1 VFSPWQWPIAAEEAI
16 FQIVVGDMLVEVAV
30 VLAGVQILLK
40 EVRVV
45 LLSMMT
51 AQRNSRVVSSVMG
64 FSAPEITEVPM
75 VVVVVTTWALGTTEA
90 MAAGI
95 LAKVIGTLG
104 DTTTTATITG
114 RIMIDLRVVLMMVL
128 KF

>member
-1 VFSPWQWPIAAEEAI
+1 
-16 FQIVVGDMLVEVAV
+16 
-30 VLAGVQILLK
+30 
-40 EVRVV
+40 
-45 LLSMMT
+45 MMT